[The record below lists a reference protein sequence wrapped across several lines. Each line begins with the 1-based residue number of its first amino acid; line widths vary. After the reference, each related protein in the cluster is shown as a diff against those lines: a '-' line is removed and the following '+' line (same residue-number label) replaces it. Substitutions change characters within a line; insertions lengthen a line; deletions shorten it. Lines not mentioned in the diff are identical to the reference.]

1 MEGMNMIE
9 PKIAILV
16 IWILVFIYSIAGS
29 IDFGASFWSMIY
41 SRRNTQASKIA
52 NRFLSPTWEITN
64 TILVLLV
71 VAVVGFFPQ
80 AAFTFGTVLLV
91 PVSLILLLILLRS
104 SLMVFSYSVQ
114 GYERTLRTISGL
126 TGVLVPA
133 LLISSLPV
141 TEGGF
146 VQIGSRGPELDF
158 SKFFTSPSVY
168 MYMLFGLTSELFL
181 SSLFLTDYSKES
193 KDEGAYKVYRR
204 KAILLGPITLLV
216 AMTTLL
222 LLEPEASWLLT
233 NINRYQEWFVLSM
246 LLFLIGYSA
255 LWWSDK
261 GRRLWGKP
269 RVAVV
274 FVILQYA
281 IATFAYGA
289 SHLPYIVYPYLTV
302 GEAFTNINT
311 FYSLLNVLGLGLAIL
326 LPGFI
331 VFWAL
336 FLKDKRYLQRK

>member
-1 MEGMNMIE
+1 MIE

-29 IDFGASFWSMIY
+29 IDFGASFWAMIY
-41 SRRNTQASKIA
+41 TKQDTQASEIA
-52 NRFLSPTWEITN
+52 NRFLSPTWEINN

-71 VAVVGFFPQ
+71 VAVVGFFPE

-104 SLMVFSYSVQ
+104 SFMVFAYSVQ
-114 GYERTLRTISGL
+114 GYNRTLRTVSGL

-133 LLISSLPV
+133 LLISALPV

-146 VQIGSRGPELDF
+146 VHVGPRGPELDF
-158 SKFFTSPSVY
+158 GIFFTSPSVY

-181 SSLFLTDYSKES
+181 SSLFLADYSKES
-193 KDEGAYKVYRR
+193 KDQGAYKVYRR
-204 KAILLGPITLLV
+204 NAILFGPITLVV
-216 AMTTLL
+216 AVVTLL
-222 LLEPEASWLLT
+222 SFRPEASWLLS
-233 NINRYQEWFVLSM
+233 NISRYQKWFVLSIIM
-246 LLFLIGYSA
+246 FVIGYSA
-255 LWWSDK
+255 LWWSDR
-261 GRRLWGKP
+261 GRKAEGKP
-269 RVAVV
+269 RIAVI
-274 FVILQYA
+274 FVILQYG

-302 GEAFTNINT
+302 GDAFTNINT